1 MFRIYNRIILSRISF
16 NVIWRRFL
24 IVFLFFFSVGLFA
37 HAQINGAVF
46 SIILSPE
53 TPGVNEEVIVTLESD
68 SIDLGLSNI
77 TWSLNKSVRLEGVG
91 ERQARFT
98 IGSLGSVYSL
108 EVLVETDVGGRF
120 TQSLLIEPREVNI
133 VWEAFSYTP
142 PFYKGKALAPS
153 AGLIT
158 FVAMPEIADS
168 GGNKIDPK
176 KLVYTWNQGGVVL
189 GRSSGVGRQSI
200 VLQNEFLSEEALIVS
215 VVVSPQNGSVR
226 VRGAAVVPIYAQE
239 VLIYEKRPLEGVVYS
254 SVLQS
259 PYRFTA
265 NEIIF
270 RAEPYFF
277 SLEDVFGG
285 LLKYRWRVNRE
296 DIAVPQEE
304 QGNEITFRREG
315 VEVGQAEV
323 LLKII
328 NNNIPFKVLQE
339 AESSFNVLF
348 E

>member
-1 MFRIYNRIILSRISF
+1 MFKLYNKNFIKINIGVILGLAF
-16 NVIWRRFL
+16 V
-24 IVFLFFFSVGLFA
+24 FFFVFQFQS
-37 HAQINGAVF
+37 HAQVSGDTF
-46 SIILSPE
+46 SIVLSPE
-53 TPGVNEEVIVTLESD
+53 NPGVNEEVIVTLESN

-77 TWSLNKSVRLEGVG
+77 TWLLNKSVRLVGVG
-91 ERQARFT
+91 ERRARFT
-98 IGSLGSVYSL
+98 VGSLGSMYNL
-108 EVLVETDVGGRF
+108 EVLVDTDVGERF
-120 TQSLLIEPREVNI
+120 TKSVLIEPREVNI

-142 PFYKGKALAPS
+142 PYYKGKALAPS

-176 KLVYTWNQGGVVL
+176 KLVYTWNQSGVVL
-189 GRSSGVGRQSI
+189 GGSSGVGKQSI
-200 VLQNEFLSEEALIVS
+200 VLQNELLREESLIVS
-215 VVVSPQNGSVR
+215 VSVSTQNGSVR
-226 VRGAAVVPIYAQE
+226 VRGSAVVPIHAQE

-259 PYRFTA
+259 PYNFA
-265 NEIIF
+265 ADEIIF

-277 SLEDVFGG
+277 SLEDVFGR
-285 LLKYRWRVNRE
+285 LLKYRWRVNRK

-348 E
+348 K